1 MRFKVG
7 DRVRVKEF
15 ENDGSLDYAIGNEYT
30 IDEVNGASQFPYALA
45 GCCFKECELEL
56 VVKGN
61 EDMNIEIKYFED
73 DDGWEYR
80 QGVRITIDGDN
91 VLDVMDGEIEDNNL
105 SRNFSDIY
113 NIKDIIEKVYN
124 AGLNNQELVL
134 KVEELPWDKYW
145 SD

>member
-1 MRFKVG
+1 
-7 DRVRVKEF
+7 
-15 ENDGSLDYAIGNEYT
+15 
-30 IDEVNGASQFPYALA
+30 
-45 GCCFKECELEL
+45 
-56 VVKGN
+56 
-61 EDMNIEIKYFED
+61 MNIEIKYFE

-91 VLDVMDGEIEDNNL
+91 MLDVMDGEIEDNNL
-105 SRNFSDIY
+105 SRNFSDVY

-134 KVEELPWDKYW
+134 KVEDLPWDKYW